1 MYLGCSGWRATC
13 CPSRSDG
20 TDDSRSGHVLHP
32 EARAEPIA
40 DLPRMTY
47 ARRRFTFRIFIVG
60 ELGLFHLIRHLLI
73 VLQSLTVLS
82 VTVLSLTLPSTALS
96 SIPLTSTS
104 LATQSATAINPDR
117 LQAAAARL
125 PRLQSLIISQG
136 GEIAFEQ
143 YYAGR
148 SANQPANL
156 KSASK
161 SVISALVGIAIDQGF
176 IEGVD
181 QPIADFFPEYR
192 QTDLAATVNAITVGN
207 LLTMQAGLAS
217 TSGRNYGRWV
227 ISDDWVESALRM
239 PSVAAPGT
247 LMIYS
252 TGSTHILSAII
263 ARATGMNTREF
274 AQQYLASPLGF
285 RLAYWS
291 RDPKGVYFGGND
303 MEMTPRHMLAFGRLY
318 LNGGIHNDTQ
328 LISADW
334 VADSLM
340 ARATSPRGE
349 GRFYGYGWWL
359 RDMAGLQVPMAW
371 GYGGQLIFVLP
382 EFDMVI
388 VATSDSTPD
397 PSRRGHLG
405 QLYDLI
411 ENQIIAPLLSA
422 TLTTATTTPAS

>member
-1 MYLGCSGWRATC
+1 LQT
-13 CPSRSDG
+13 
-20 TDDSRSGHVLHP
+20 V
-32 EARAEPIA
+32 
-40 DLPRMTY
+40 
-47 ARRRFTFRIFIVG
+47 FIING
-60 ELGLFHLIRHLLI
+60 ELSLFHLISHLPV
-73 VLQSLTVLS
+73 VLLS
-82 VTVLSLTLPSTALS
+82 MTLLSATLPVIAL
-96 SIPLTSTS
+96 PLT
-104 LATQSATAINPDR
+104 APAKSATAISTDR
-117 LQAAAARL
+117 LQAAATRL

-161 SVISALVGIAIDQGF
+161 SVISALIGIAIDKGF
-176 IEGVD
+176 IKGVD

-192 QTDLAATVNAITVGN
+192 QTDLVATVNAITVGN

-227 ISDDWVESALRM
+227 VSDDWVESALRM

-263 ARATGMNTREF
+263 ARATDMNTREF

-285 RLAYWS
+285 RL
-291 RDPKGVYFGGND
+291 
-303 MEMTPRHMLAFGRLY
+303 
-318 LNGGIHNDTQ
+318 
-328 LISADW
+328 ADW

-382 EFDMVI
+382 EFDMVV

-422 TLTTATTTPAS
+422 TLTSTAATPAS